1 MGDHPFLLYYS
12 SIDTSFLTQQTRKN
26 MKIFKIIL
34 LVATVSAALNG
45 CGGSVSA
52 TIGGTVTGLASGN
65 SVGLT
70 NNSDDTITYTFSSSS
85 ETFTFDKTVSSGS
98 SYDVTVTTQP
108 TGQVCT
114 VSNASGTVSSSG
126 SDVNNVLVTCVIGS
140 STDVSLTASV
150 TGLDSGAELVLTDVA
165 AGKLTITGTSVT
177 ASGGT
182 ATENFPTSLAPDAIY
197 DTTITTQPTNGQT
210 CSILNS
216 SGAGTIPTS
225 GDPSPVA
232 ISCV

>member
-1 MGDHPFLLYYS
+1 
-12 SIDTSFLTQQTRKN
+12 
-26 MKIFKIIL
+26 MKILKIIS
-34 LVATVSAALNG
+34 LVATISVVLNG

-52 TIGGTVTGLASGN
+52 TVGGTVTGLASGN

-70 NNSDDTITYTFSSSS
+70 NNSTDTITYAFSSSS
-85 ETFTFDKTVSSGS
+85 DTFTFDKPLSSGS
-98 SYDVTVTTQP
+98 AYDVTVTTQP
-108 TGQVCT
+108 TGQICSVT
-114 VSNASGTVSSSG
+114 NNSGTISTSG
-126 SDVNNVLVTCVIGS
+126 SDITNVLVTCVIGS
-140 STDVSLTASV
+140 ATDVSLTASV

-165 AGKLTITGTSVT
+165 AGKLTITGSSLT

-182 ATENFPTSLAPDAIY
+182 ATENFPTSLAPDSIY
-197 DTTITTQPTNGQT
+197 DTTITTQPANGQT

-216 SGAGTIPTS
+216 SGSGTIPTS